1 MPFQASVIINK
12 MCYASGIGASKRMA
26 KNKAGMFLCAVGNEN
41 DRIVTTACEQDFY
54 LLLDFFIS
62 KYVNNSIKGGVFL
75 LQTE

>member
-26 KNKAGMFLCAVGNEN
+26 KNKAGMLFCAVGNEN

-54 LLLDFFIS
+54 
-62 KYVNNSIKGGVFL
+62 
-75 LQTE
+75 